1 MRKLESFF
9 EGELVG
15 EISFEEQRPYCCFRN
30 DILIFEIMAGD
41 SQQVL
46 VHVQSIAELP
56 DISILREK
64 PKLILL
70 LPFSLMIDHN
80 RHT

>member
-1 MRKLESFF
+1 
-9 EGELVG
+9 
-15 EISFEEQRPYCCFRN
+15 
-30 DILIFEIMAGD
+30 MAGD

-56 DISILREK
+56 DISILRQK